1 MKLGFVGLGRMGAGM
16 VQRLLRGS
24 HEVVVW
30 DRSAQQVE
38 AMSKAG
44 AAGAADLQSLVG
56 KLAAPRVVWLMVPSG
71 APVDENIDILIPM
84 LAKGDIIVDGGNSN
98 YQDSVARANRLKEHG
113 IHFLD
118 VGTSGGIW
126 GLENGFCMMAGG
138 EPEAFQAVEP
148 AIKTLAPEGGYLHV
162 GASGSGHFTK
172 MVHNGIEYGMLQAYA
187 EGFEVIE
194 RSEYDVDL
202 AKLSGV
208 WNHGSVVRSWILELA
223 EIAFKQDPHFDGLV
237 AIVDD
242 TGEGRW
248 TLLDAIARSIPT
260 PVIAMSLMARYYS
273 RDKDSFGLKFVAA
286 LRNQFGGHALHKKAE

>member
-1 MKLGFVGLGRMGAGM
+1 MKLGFIGLGRMGSGM
-16 VQRLLRGS
+16 VQRLLRGN
-24 HEVVVW
+24 HEIVVW
-30 DRSAQQVE
+30 DPGIQAVE
-38 AMSKAG
+38 ALSKVG
-44 AAGAADLQSLVG
+44 ATGAADVQEMVAALP
-56 KLAAPRVVWLMVPSG
+56 APRVVWLMVPSG
-71 APVDENIDILIPM
+71 APVDQNIDVLIP
-84 LAKGDIIVDGGNSN
+84 LLRKGDIIVDGGNSN
-98 YQDSVARANRLKEHG
+98 YQESIARANRLKEHG
-113 IHFLD
+113 LHFLD

-138 EPEAFQAVEP
+138 EPEAFKAVEP
-148 AIKTLAPEGGYLHV
+148 VIKTLAPEGGYLHV

-194 RSEYDVDL
+194 RSEFDVDL

-223 EIAFKQDPHFDGLV
+223 ERAFSQDPHFDRLE

-286 LRNQFGGHALHKKAE
+286 LRNQFGGHALHTKVD